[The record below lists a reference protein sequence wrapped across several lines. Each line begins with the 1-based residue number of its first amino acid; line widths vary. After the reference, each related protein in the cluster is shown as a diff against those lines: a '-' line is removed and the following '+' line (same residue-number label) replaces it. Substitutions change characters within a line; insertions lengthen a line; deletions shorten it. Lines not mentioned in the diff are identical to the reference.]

1 MENKIYNFVVT
12 SDTKE
17 RENKNF
23 SLGKLRFIKLI
34 IVTRYVVSDL
44 SPSLVHES
52 EKWFA
57 LKF

>member
-44 SPSLVHES
+44 SPSLVYES
-52 EKWFA
+52 EK
-57 LKF
+57 